1 MDIRKLHGKRGKLG
15 NATYRLNKGGRG
27 GMQIASP

>member
-1 MDIRKLHGKRGKLG
+1 MDIMKLHGKKGKLG
-15 NATYRLNKGGRG
+15 IAAYRLNKGGRG